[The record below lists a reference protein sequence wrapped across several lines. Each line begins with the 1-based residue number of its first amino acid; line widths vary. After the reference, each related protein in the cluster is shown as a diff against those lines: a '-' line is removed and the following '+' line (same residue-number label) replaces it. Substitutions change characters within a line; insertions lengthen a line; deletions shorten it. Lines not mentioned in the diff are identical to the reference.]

1 MRGILHRRPMRMGGL
16 PDKGAGKALAGRAVM
31 AEKDYNLEEK
41 TMKKI
46 KSVFEWD

>member
-1 MRGILHRRPMRMGGL
+1 MNYVKKPMI
-16 PDKGAGKALAGRAVM
+16 PAHAVM